1 MKSGVFLILLSVS
14 LTPFGDAL
22 SKELGQ
28 TQSPFFIVFL
38 RYFTAGLI
46 ALALARASGIAVT
59 IPARDRIGTVLRT
72 ALVIGAMTFLIM
84 ALSMIP
90 LANAVG
96 GFLIAPIVAMLI
108 SVVAYGERLT
118 LPRLAGSL
126 ISFLGA
132 LLILRPGTTL
142 DPGMLLALAGGCL
155 LGAFLAASR
164 GAGAG
169 TGQHPVSA
177 LAVQCLLGAAM
188 LAPLALPAIGG
199 LSFALLIPVLLLG
212 IVTAATHF
220 LTVAAYQRSEAARLA
235 PFFYFNLV
243 AALIIGLVWFHEIPG
258 WTALAGLACIV
269 AGGLISLRR
278 AAPIDSN
285 LRVFRREIRRGR
297 LARGTAGRIVVK
309 NG

>member
-22 SKELGQ
+22 SKQLGQ

-46 ALALARASGIAVT
+46 ALALARMGGITVRF
-59 IPARDRIGTVLRT
+59 PARDRAGTILRT
-72 ALVIGAMTFLIM
+72 ALVIGAMTLLIM

-96 GFLIAPIVAMLI
+96 GFLIAPIVATLI
-108 SVVAYGERLT
+108 SVAIYGEKLT
-118 LPRLAGSL
+118 FPRLAGSL

-132 LLILRPGTTL
+132 LLILRPGTSL
-142 DPGMLLALAGGCL
+142 EPGMLLALAGGGL

-164 GAGAG
+164 GARC
-169 TGQHPVSA
+169 GQHPVSA
-177 LAVQCLLGAAM
+177 LAVQCLLGSAM
-188 LAPLALPAIGG
+188 LAPLALPAISGM
-199 LSFALLIPVLLLG
+199 SIALLTPALLLG
-212 IVTAATHF
+212 VVTAATHF

-243 AALIIGLVWFHEIPG
+243 AALIVGLVWFHEIPG
-258 WTALAGLACIV
+258 WPAMIGLGCIV
-269 AGGLISLRR
+269 AGGLISLVR
-278 AAPIDSN
+278 AAPIGSN
-285 LRVFRREIRRGR
+285 LGAFRREIRGAR
-297 LARGTAGRIVVK
+297 LARGEASELL
-309 NG
+309 